1 MFIMIRIAI
10 CDDEPLL
17 VDYLVEQI
25 NLYSKTE
32 ATKCVIHTFNSGL
45 SLLTSTEPYD
55 LLFLDIEMP
64 VLDGL
69 AVAKRLRTAGS
80 KALIVFVTSHEE
92 LVYESF
98 NVKTFRYLVKPTL
111 QSKLDE
117 TINAAIEE
125 IHHNKPHCMLFEISA
140 KTHVQVPLDE
150 ILYIIT
156 ESRETFVQTQKTRF
170 NTIMSMQN
178 LEVALTPY
186 HFFRSHSGCLVNLKQ
201 IRSISTQEIIMLNED
216 IVYLSRTKTSKV
228 KKAFMNAL
236 KG

>member
-1 MFIMIRIAI
+1 MIRIAI
-10 CDDEPLL
+10 CDDQPLL
-17 VDYLVEQI
+17 VDRLVEQI

-32 ATKCVIHTFNSGL
+32 ETECIIQTFNSGL

-80 KALIVFVTSHEE
+80 KALIVFVTSHDE

-98 NVKTFRYLVKPTL
+98 NVKAFRYLVKPT
-111 QSKLDE
+111 QQIKLNE
-117 TINAAIEE
+117 TISAAIKE
-125 IHHNKPHCMLFEISA
+125 IQHNKPQCMLFEIST
-140 KTHVQVPLDE
+140 KTQVQVPIEE

-156 ESRETFVQTQKTRF
+156 ESRETFVQTQKNRF

-178 LEVALTPY
+178 LEEALTPY

-216 IVYLSRTKTSKV
+216 KVYLSRLKTSKV